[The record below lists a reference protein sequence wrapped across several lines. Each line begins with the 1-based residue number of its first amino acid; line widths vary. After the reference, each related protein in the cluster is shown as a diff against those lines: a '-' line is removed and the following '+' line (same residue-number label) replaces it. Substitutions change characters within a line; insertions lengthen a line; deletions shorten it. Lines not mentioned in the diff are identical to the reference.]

1 MTAAIWL
8 IIIVGILAILQS
20 KYFSKV
26 AFRHL
31 HYERKLTKH
40 AVFEG
45 ESLELQEVIANRKL
59 TPLPWLRVESKL
71 SPWLRFRSQENLEIM
86 DDRFHRSVFYLRPYS
101 RITRRYNVKC
111 IRRGYYDLSITTL
124 TAGDLF
130 GLNSVSQEAHSD
142 AKLFV
147 YPSLLGEDELPDEA
161 LRWQG
166 DVSVR
171 RWIFPDPI
179 LINGIRG
186 YQIGD
191 SRKDIHWRASART
204 GSLQVKTHDYTV
216 FPRLL
221 MVFNIDPED
230 NFWGQLSEK
239 QMEEM
244 EYGIRTVATLCNWA
258 IVNNM
263 EEPACNA
270 AQMNRILEV
279 LAGLQFKE
287 HESIYATI
295 EKLVENDT
303 SETDILIF
311 STFWNSSLD
320 NRAQELRRKGNSVT
334 HITLRREAI
343 RFEENVDAAAAV

>member
-8 IIIVGILAILQS
+8 IVIVGILAILQS

-147 YPSLLGEDELPDEA
+147 YPSVLGEDELPD
-161 LRWQG
+161 
-166 DVSVR
+166 
-171 RWIFPDPI
+171 
-179 LINGIRG
+179 
-186 YQIGD
+186 
-191 SRKDIHWRASART
+191 
-204 GSLQVKTHDYTV
+204 
-216 FPRLL
+216 
-221 MVFNIDPED
+221 
-230 NFWGQLSEK
+230 
-239 QMEEM
+239 
-244 EYGIRTVATLCNWA
+244 
-258 IVNNM
+258 
-263 EEPACNA
+263 
-270 AQMNRILEV
+270 
-279 LAGLQFKE
+279 
-287 HESIYATI
+287 
-295 EKLVENDT
+295 
-303 SETDILIF
+303 
-311 STFWNSSLD
+311 
-320 NRAQELRRKGNSVT
+320 
-334 HITLRREAI
+334 
-343 RFEENVDAAAAV
+343 